1 MKFRR
6 LSDGVAE
13 DAEQVSSKASPPAGP
28 AEPRDDRVAARSVAQ
43 AAAWDPY
50 EVWLTRVKQPR
61 DRRARSL
68 VKSRATPASPAV
80 DTSDTARMRAL
91 APIIPR

>member
-1 MKFRR
+1 MKFRGTA
-6 LSDGVAE
+6 DGVAE
-13 DAEQVSSKASPPAGP
+13 DAEGVSPDASAPDVA
-28 AEPRDDRVAARSVAQ
+28 RDSRGGEQDARSAAQ

-68 VKSRATPASPAV
+68 VKPRATPASSAV
-80 DTSDTARMRAL
+80 DTSDTARLRAL
-91 APIIPR
+91 APIVPR